1 MAGVRLDNPA
11 IYQKDMYK
19 AAFEVI
25 DKSDR
30 MRDKIYKI
38 VSGVKGAGD
47 KATQLLGLGDLE
59 RHTTEGQDINFK
71 SPSQGWVY
79 YVKYWTFSGG
89 LTLTFEAVQD
99 NVKLG
104 NFLKLLA
111 GTWAESSEHTKEEFA
126 AKPFNDGGTLS
137 GNFIFNGSWLN
148 NSDPSG
154 NKMYDSQPMFCL
166 SGNEYTHKGG
176 GTYYNSIAGLSLSP
190 ITFQQIFVLH
200 TATNNRTELDRPMK
214 MKVDTLL
221 TQPGDDYLMAIR
233 ILSTTSHNQ
242 SLPGGQLNDKNV
254 YAGLAKPMDW
264 DYLTDSG
271 AFYAGKAQHKDFQFH
286 ERQTPLIDFFEDK
299 TNKGYKASFVE
310 RYGIMLKNRPWVRG
324 GGASEA

>member
-1 MAGVRLDNPA
+1 MGVRLDNPS

-19 AAFEVI
+19 AAFDVI
-25 DKSDR
+25 DKADKV
-30 MRDKIYKI
+30 RDKVYKI

-47 KATQLLGLGDLE
+47 KSTQLLGLGDLE
-59 RHTTEGQDINFK
+59 RHETEGQDINFK
-71 SPSQGWVY
+71 SPAEGWAY

-89 LTLTFEAVQD
+89 LSLTFEAVQD

-104 NFLKLLA
+104 NFLNELA
-111 GTWAESSEHTKEEFA
+111 GTWAESSEHVKEEFA
-126 AKPFNDGGTLS
+126 ARPFNEGGTLS
-137 GNFIFNGSWLN
+137 GDWIFNGSWLN

-176 GTYYNSIAGLSLSP
+176 GTYYNSIEDISLSAVN
-190 ITFQQIFVLH
+190 FQLVYVLH

-214 MKVDTLL
+214 MKIDTCL
-221 TQPGDDYLMAIR
+221 TREGVDYLMARR
-233 ILSTTSHNQ
+233 IFETTE
-242 SLPGGQLNDKNV
+242 SLPGGSMNDKNI
-254 YAGLAKPMDW
+254 YADMASPLAWP
-264 DYLTDSG
+264 YITDD
-271 AFYAGKAQHKDFQFH
+271 AFYLGQSGHKDFQFH

-310 RYGIMLKNRPWVRG
+310 RYGILLKNRPWARG
-324 GGASEA
+324 GGSSDA